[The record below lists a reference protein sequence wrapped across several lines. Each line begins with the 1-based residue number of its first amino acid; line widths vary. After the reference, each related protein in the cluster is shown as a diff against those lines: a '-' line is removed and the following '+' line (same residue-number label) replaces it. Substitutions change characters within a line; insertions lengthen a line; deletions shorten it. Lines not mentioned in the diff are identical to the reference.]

1 VLDLEYESAFSDLHS
16 IGEGGGVL
24 ALERL
29 NLSIAALMLRRGKAE
44 EFSAAVKRSL
54 GITLPLGAKCSS
66 NDGVEL
72 LGTGPGKWLAIKD
85 AHETDFARQL
95 EIHFEGLASVVD
107 QSSGLDVL
115 RLGGP
120 ALQATLEKGVQI
132 DLAPEAFP
140 VGSVA
145 VTSIAHV
152 GVTLWKVSDAP
163 IIDLAVARSLAGS
176 FGHWLQA
183 SAAIHGLSVRRTG
196 AESSELETPSLHL

>member
-1 VLDLEYESAFSDLHS
+1 VLDLEYESAFSDLCS
-16 IGEGGGVL
+16 SGEGSGVL
-24 ALERL
+24 ALGRG
-29 NLSIAALMLRRGKAE
+29 NLAIAAVMLRRGKAE
-44 EFSAAVKRSL
+44 ELSAAVKHNL
-54 GITLPLGAKCSS
+54 GIPLPVGAKCTS

-72 LGTGPGKWLAIKD
+72 LGTGPGKWLAIKGVQE
-85 AHETDFARQL
+85 ADFVTQL

-115 RLGGP
+115 RLGGR
-120 ALQATLEKGVQI
+120 ALLATLEKGVQI

-176 FGHWLQA
+176 FKHWLQV
-183 SAAIHGLSVRRTG
+183 SAGVYGLSVRQIGT
-196 AESSELETPSLHL
+196 ETSEL